1 MLFILG
7 ITDDEDY
14 YDEFKEVKKEGKKRT
29 ITTKI
34 DKLKNTLKNYKG
46 VKVKTH
52 NIYYW

>member
-14 YDEFKEVKKEGKKRT
+14 YDEFKEVKKEGEKRT